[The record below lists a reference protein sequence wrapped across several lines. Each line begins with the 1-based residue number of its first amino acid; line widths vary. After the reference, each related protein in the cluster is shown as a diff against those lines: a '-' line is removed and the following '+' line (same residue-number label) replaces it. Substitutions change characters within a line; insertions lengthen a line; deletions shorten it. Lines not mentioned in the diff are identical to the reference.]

1 MFSTRY
7 PPSSF
12 VLQKPLRGAQSS
24 LKATNARTQ
33 PQVGRLTPSDITV
46 AIIGA
51 GPLGRSL
58 ALRAARVGFR
68 VVLEDVMP
76 ASLRHAEE
84 ALREALGPGAMPLV
98 VFAGTVEEAVR
109 HADLV
114 IDCVP
119 DELESKLEI
128 FSLLDR
134 MAPPRTVFATPSTN
148 LSIADLAS
156 CTYRPG
162 QCVSLAVDAA
172 LLSSEL
178 GSQAMPVRITDQ
190 TKAEAQALVCN
201 FWQLLG
207 YAPLVTLDETETML
221 R

>member
-1 MFSTRY
+1 MTE
-7 PPSSF
+7 PSE
-12 VLQKPLRGAQSS
+12 
-24 LKATNARTQ
+24 
-33 PQVGRLTPSDITV
+33 LTL

-58 ALRAARVGFR
+58 ALRAVQAGVR

-76 ASLRHAEE
+76 SNLRHAQEELRLALGE
-84 ALREALGPGAMPLV
+84 ALDESAHLSTSRATV
-98 VFAGTVEEAVR
+98 VFVSTIEDAVR
-109 HADLV
+109 QADLA

-134 MAPPRTVFATPSTN
+134 MAPPRTVLLTPTQA

-156 CTYRPG
+156 CTYRPER
-162 QCVSLAVDAA
+162 CLAIALSAQQLAAEAASRGMTIPLRRTPETDAA
-172 LLSSEL
+172 
-178 GSQAMPVRITDQ
+178 
-190 TKAEAQALVCN
+190 AEALVVE
-201 FWQLLG
+201 FWRRLG
-207 YAPLVTLDETETML
+207 CSVEMVTDGIAAVQ

>member
-1 MFSTRY
+1 LDIFRVCRS
-7 PPSSF
+7 
-12 VLQKPLRGAQSS
+12 
-24 LKATNARTQ
+24 
-33 PQVGRLTPSDITV
+33 GRDLTPSEITV

-51 GPLGRSL
+51 GPLGRRL
-58 ALRAARVGFR
+58 ALHAARAGFR

-84 ALREALGPGAMPLV
+84 ALREALGPEAMPLV
-98 VFAGTVEEAVR
+98 AFASTVEEAVR
-109 HADLV
+109 QADLA

-156 CTYRPG
+156 CTYRPS
-162 QCVSLAVDAA
+162 QCVGLAVDAA
-172 LLSSEL
+172 TLSQGAS
-178 GSQAMPVRITDQ
+178 GAPIPIRITSQ
-190 TKAEAQALVCN
+190 TTAEAQALVTS
-201 FWQLLG
+201 FWRQLGLT
-207 YAPLVTLDETETML
+207 PLVTLDEAEITL